1 MRQTHQLRATTYHK
15 ARCAGQWRTAI
26 AALALSAAFC
36 MALSGEA
43 TAQDNKWTEYFEGA
57 CPNETN
63 TSVLGNMEIIAAAS
77 EKVLLPHR
85 GVFSVHVPKVSAQ
98 YAAENTIAAFQH
110 AQCLGFR
117 GVEIDLKYTADD
129 VVVLSHE
136 TILGR
141 VNSVDDNGGYFNPE
155 NFGEVNID
163 GNRIRNAVSSKN
175 MRRIQDLTWS
185 QIRSQYFAD
194 KAYTTDGRYLGNVA
208 IGNPESLTLKH
219 ILQQAPYSSNHF
231 EKLVLVLDIQNFHTF
246 ELVQKVV
253 NETGAWDRVIFKLW
267 SEAVPATPRDTDQV
281 DDQGVAY
288 SGYELSLN
296 EGIYP
301 KGNYVIAFNQFN
313 SRPCVYFGVWDC
325 SISIEDVHHEPNPW
339 DIALNSKYWNT
350 STHTEAMAE
359 SAVLL
364 REFTEKQ
371 NANPQIRII
380 GAEVLAPDA
389 AGYLRTDLLTFHDS
403 IPSLDARVHL
413 WGVVRKYD
421 YQSNRCYGQPE
432 EQTNTQGNPV
442 TICPDHIP
450 NAPPAAGHLTGAAL
464 EEFRAKR
471 QGYFISTTNKD
482 SNNKENIQY
491 NGLAVATVKQ
501 RQQFGQNHKIQ
512 VYDIRELSDAR
523 QFGYGYDR
531 EHSQHRAAMM
541 STLTPLIE

>member
-1 MRQTHQLRATTYHK
+1 MFCGSPDCDAHSFRPKPHDCKLPGHGPLFNAQGTSRSMPRDMRQTHQLRATTYHK

-185 QIRSQYFAD
+185 QIRS
-194 KAYTTDGRYLGNVA
+194 R
-208 IGNPESLTLKH
+208 
-219 ILQQAPYSSNHF
+219 IL
-231 EKLVLVLDIQNFHTF
+231 
-246 ELVQKVV
+246 
-253 NETGAWDRVIFKLW
+253 
-267 SEAVPATPRDTDQV
+267 
-281 DDQGVAY
+281 
-288 SGYELSLN
+288 
-296 EGIYP
+296 
-301 KGNYVIAFNQFN
+301 
-313 SRPCVYFGVWDC
+313 C
-325 SISIEDVHHEPNPW
+325 
-339 DIALNSKYWNT
+339 
-350 STHTEAMAE
+350 
-359 SAVLL
+359 
-364 REFTEKQ
+364 
-371 NANPQIRII
+371 
-380 GAEVLAPDA
+380 
-389 AGYLRTDLLTFHDS
+389 
-403 IPSLDARVHL
+403 
-413 WGVVRKYD
+413 
-421 YQSNRCYGQPE
+421 
-432 EQTNTQGNPV
+432 
-442 TICPDHIP
+442 
-450 NAPPAAGHLTGAAL
+450 
-464 EEFRAKR
+464 R
-471 QGYFISTTNKD
+471 QGIHY
-482 SNNKENIQY
+482 
-491 NGLAVATVKQ
+491 
-501 RQQFGQNHKIQ
+501 
-512 VYDIRELSDAR
+512 
-523 QFGYGYDR
+523 
-531 EHSQHRAAMM
+531 
-541 STLTPLIE
+541 